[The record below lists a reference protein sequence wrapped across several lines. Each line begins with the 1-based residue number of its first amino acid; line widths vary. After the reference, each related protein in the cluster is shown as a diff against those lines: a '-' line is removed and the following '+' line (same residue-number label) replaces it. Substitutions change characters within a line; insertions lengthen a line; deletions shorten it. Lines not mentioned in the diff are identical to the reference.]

1 MGEETQMTIQE
12 LRTQVQALLESG
24 DVPEPVTDTWY
35 LLEHTTGRTKADFFM
50 DPDLEISPEVAEETL
65 ELAEKRKQRI
75 PLQYLLGSWEFM
87 GYEFRVNESV
97 LIPRQDTEILVEEA
111 VSRIKSGDRVLD
123 LCTGSGC
130 ILVSVLKYAAEHGKT
145 DLSGLGTDLSEK
157 ALDVAKA
164 NAKELLA
171 EEAEKGLVQTS
182 FCRGDLWDATDGT
195 FDLILSNPPYIATA
209 EIESLQE
216 EVKTYDPYQALDGG
230 ADGLDFYRR
239 IASDAG
245 TYLKPGG
252 ILILE
257 IGYDQGKAVSG
268 LLKDAGFSGVCV
280 KKDLAGLDRVVTGVY
295 DK

>member
-1 MGEETQMTIQE
+1 M
-12 LRTQVQALLESG
+12 
-24 DVPEPVTDTWY
+24 
-35 LLEHTTGRTKADFFM
+35 
-50 DPDLEISPEVAEETL
+50 
-65 ELAEKRKQRI
+65 
-75 PLQYLLGSWEFM
+75 
-87 GYEFRVNESV
+87 VNESV
-97 LIPRQDTEILVEEA
+97 LIPRQDTEVLVEEA

-130 ILVSVLKYAAEHGKT
+130 ILISVLKYAAEHKRT

-164 NAKELLA
+164 NATQLLA
-171 EEAEKGLVQTS
+171 EEERQGLVQTT
-182 FCRGDLWDATDGT
+182 FCQGDLWDAADGT

-230 ADGLDFYRR
+230 KDGLDFYRR
-239 IASDAG
+239 IASG
-245 TYLKPGG
+245 VGRYLKPGG
-252 ILILE
+252 TLILE
-257 IGYDQGKAVSG
+257 IGYDQGEAVSR
-268 LLKDAGFSGVCV
+268 LLEDSGFSAVSV